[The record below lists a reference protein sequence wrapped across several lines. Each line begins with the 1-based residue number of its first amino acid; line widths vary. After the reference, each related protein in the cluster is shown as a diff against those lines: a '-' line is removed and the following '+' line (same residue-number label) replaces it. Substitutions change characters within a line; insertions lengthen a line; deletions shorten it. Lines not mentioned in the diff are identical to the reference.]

1 MKQYN
6 ATFVMGNETV
16 TVPFTAGEPLT
27 PPANVPD
34 FEGMKFACWDRD
46 LSRTSFGDLKIRA
59 VYTDT
64 LSPAEMERCFRREDW
79 YPEQHGYHDLGR
91 SDMVYALIY
100 QEYTHPEPSGAIAA
114 RVAGHFSNYLRGKSP
129 YLDCSTNWAMPVAA
143 ANFAMAKQTPSIW
156 SRLGENLCQKIDTFM
171 EALTY
176 LQSFACSD
184 QNEFR
189 TGPGMNGNF
198 YKNWNANYAFGNIP
212 TMVYVT
218 YYFGDGDIELGAER
232 VNTMLKAFDE
242 SVYERMIAAFK
253 KYEWTAAYDT
263 WTTKGPVAA
272 DGTCGPDAKTLLC
285 HGGNAYGKDTYKPE
299 IIVGLGSGKGVNN
312 GGLDFTY
319 SNPNPTR
326 GEYKNIPLTRPEDIL
341 RSMVDY
347 NYAWITKTDHHY
359 DFNDGAGPKKV
370 AWILD
375 GTTTPYLGLDGMM
388 YEFAI
393 GVRSSTGYCNHNFE
407 MLVVHLSATRALKR
421 YTHKNGVKELLLDA
435 DGNSMPIYDYLE
447 SDEAWRRIQVGNED
461 FIYKLRHGYQCY
473 ARGNYGTSANE
484 EHEYK
489 SNVSYYIMKNFWRN
503 VMKVHGD
510 LPIAETYD

>member
-1 MKQYN
+1 MKQYT

-16 TVPFTAGEPLT
+16 SVPFVAGEPIT
-27 PPANVPD
+27 PPAAVAD
-34 FEGMKFACWDRD
+34 FEGMQFACWDRD
-46 LSRTSFGDLKIRA
+46 LARTSFGDLKIRA

-64 LSPAEMERCFRREDW
+64 LSPAEMARCYAREDW
-79 YPEQHGYHDLGR
+79 RFEWHGYHALGR
-91 SDMVYALIY
+91 ADMVYALIY
-100 QEYTHPEPSGAIAA
+100 QEYTHPQPSGALADRILAHLNTYFYED
-114 RVAGHFSNYLRGKSP
+114 VAM
-129 YLDCSTNWAMPVAA
+129 LDCSTNWNLGVTAA
-143 ANFAMAKQTPSIW
+143 DFAMVRQTPSVW
-156 SRLGENLCQKIDTFM
+156 GRVSDSLREKIDTFM
-171 EALTY
+171 EALLY
-176 LQSFACSD
+176 IESFATSD

-189 TGPGMNGNF
+189 TGPGMGGNF

-212 TMVYVT
+212 CMVWCT

-232 VNTMLKAFDE
+232 CNAMLKAFDE
-242 SVYERMIAAFK
+242 SVYERMIAYFYKHTWMLTYRA
-253 KYEWTAAYDT
+253 
-263 WTTKGPVAA
+263 WTTPAPVAA
-272 DGTCGPDAKTLLC
+272 DGTAGPDAKTLLC
-285 HGGNAYGKDTYKPE
+285 YGGAAYGKDTYKPE
-299 IIVGLGSGKGVNN
+299 IIVPLGSGKGVNN

-359 DFNDGAGPKKV
+359 DFNDGEGPKKI
-370 AWILD
+370 AWIVD
-375 GTTTPYLGLDGMM
+375 GTTTPYLGMDGMM
-388 YEFAI
+388 YEFSI

-407 MLVVHLSATRALKR
+407 MLVPALSAARALKR
-421 YTHKNGVKELLLDA
+421 YTHKNGERELLLDESG
-435 DGNSMPIYDYLE
+435 DPIPVYDYME
-447 SDEAWRRIQVGNED
+447 DADTWRRIQVGNED

-473 ARGNYGTSANE
+473 ARGNYGTSAKE

-489 SNVSYYIMKNFWRN
+489 SYISYYIMKDFWRN